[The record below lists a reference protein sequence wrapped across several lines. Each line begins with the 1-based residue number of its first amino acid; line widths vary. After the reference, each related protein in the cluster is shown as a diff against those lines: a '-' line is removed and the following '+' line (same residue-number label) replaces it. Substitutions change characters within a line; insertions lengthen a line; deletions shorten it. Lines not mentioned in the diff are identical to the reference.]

1 MRKMFTILAAMC
13 CAMSMMA
20 GEEARLDSVYFY
32 ENAADNLT
40 GRQVHSYDGKG
51 NLVLITMDEWS
62 GGAWVAYTKQEA
74 TYDENG
80 NRLSVTD
87 SEYDGTKWT
96 YKEKYEFKYNDAFK
110 QTEYTHYQWGT
121 TDWTPFARYLYTYNG
136 NNQMATETFQQYV
149 SGAWKDQ
156 SRTSYTY
163 YTNGMVKSEVVENY
177 KEGAFVKYSQVHYE
191 YNSALQQTL
200 AEVSLWDAT
209 QTDWVPYYKF
219 MRSYTNGLLTL
230 VHKQGYNKSKSTWID
245 DTKTAYSYT
254 TDGKVKEEL
263 TTSYLS
269 SKWTNS
275 NRLLYTYDAQGNKTE
290 KLQQYWDSEHGVWY
304 DYAEDT
310 WLYELDGAKVTEAYS
325 TYSQVDK
332 KWKFSYATT
341 SFYTLPKTGIVTV
354 NGEGLTVKGRKF
366 FREGQVMIERGGQIF
381 NLNGARVE

>member
-1 MRKMFTILAAMC
+1 MFTILAAMC

-20 GEEARLDSVYFY
+20 GEEEARLDSVYLY
-32 ENAADNLT
+32 DNAPDNLT

-62 GGAWVAYTKQEA
+62 GGTWVAYAKQEA

-80 NRLSVTD
+80 NQLFVTA

-96 YKEKYEFKYNDAFK
+96 YIEKYEFKYNDALQ
-110 QTEYTHYQWGT
+110 QTENTHYQWGT
-121 TDWTPFARYLYTYNG
+121 TDWVLFTRYLYTYTA

-156 SRTSYTY
+156 KRTSYTY

-177 KEGAFVKYSQVHYE
+177 KDGAFVNYSKTYYE

-209 QTDWVPYYKF
+209 ETDWVPYYKY
-219 MRSYTNGLLTL
+219 MRSYTDGLLTL
-230 VHKQGYNKSKSTWID
+230 VHRQDYNKSKSAWID
-245 DTKTAYSYT
+245 DSKVSYSYT
-254 TDGKVKEEL
+254 ADGQVQEEL

-275 NRLLYTYDAQGNKTE
+275 NRYLYTYDAQGNKTR
-290 KLQQYWDSEHGVWY
+290 KGQQYWDSDNGVWY
-304 DYAEDT
+304 DYSEET

-325 TYSQVDK
+325 TYSQADK
-332 KWKFSYATT
+332 KWKLSYAST
-341 SFYTLPKTGIVTV
+341 SFYTMLETGMVTV
-354 NGEGLTVKGRKF
+354 IGEGLTVKGRKI
-366 FREGQVMIERGGQIF
+366 FRDGQVMIERGGVIYDLKGQVI
-381 NLNGARVE
+381 E

>member
-1 MRKMFTILAAMC
+1 MRKMFTILAAIC

-20 GEEARLDSVYFY
+20 GEEEARLDSIYFY
-32 ENAADNLT
+32 NSAPDNLT

-80 NRLSVTD
+80 NRLSVTT

-110 QTEYTHYQWGT
+110 QTEYTHYLWGT
-121 TDWTPFARYLYTYNG
+121 TDWTPFARYLYTYTT

-149 SGAWKDQ
+149 SGAWKDLK
-156 SRTSYTY
+156 RTSYTY
-163 YTNGMVKSEVVENY
+163 YTNGMLKSEVVENY
-177 KEGAFVKYSQVHYE
+177 KDGAFVNYRMTYYE

-200 AEVSLWDAT
+200 AEVSLWDA
-209 QTDWVPYYKF
+209 DWVPDYKY
-219 MRSYTNGLLTL
+219 MRTYTDGLLTL
-230 VHKQGYNKSKSTWID
+230 VHRQDYNKTKSVYVD
-245 DTKTAYSYT
+245 NTKVSISYT
-254 TDGKVKEEL
+254 DDGLVKEEL

-269 SKWTNS
+269 STWRNTTRIQN
-275 NRLLYTYDAQGNKTE
+275 TYDAQGNKT
-290 KLQQYWDSEHGVWY
+290 KKTQQYWDADNGVWY
-304 DYAEDT
+304 DYSEDT

-332 KWKFSYATT
+332 KWKFSYANVNY
-341 SFYTLPKTGIVTV
+341 YTLPGTGIEAVSSQPSTIS
-354 NGEGLTVKGRKF
+354 RKF
-366 FREGQVMIERGGQIF
+366 FRDGQVMIEQNGVIYDLRGAI
-381 NLNGARVE
+381 VK

>member
-1 MRKMFTILAAMC
+1 MRKILTIVAAMC

-20 GEEARLDSVYFY
+20 GEEESRLDSVYFY
-32 ENAADNLT
+32 NDAADNLT
-40 GRQVHSYDGKG
+40 GRQVHTYDGKG
-51 NLVLITMDEWS
+51 NLVMITMDEWS

-121 TDWTPFARYLYTYNG
+121 TDWVLFTRYLYTYTA

-156 SRTSYTY
+156 KRTSYTY
-163 YTNGMVKSEVVENY
+163 YTNGMMENEIVENY

-200 AEVSLWDAT
+200 AEVSLWDA
-209 QTDWVPYYKF
+209 DWVPYYKY
-219 MRSYTNGLLTL
+219 MRSYTDGLLTL
-230 VHKQGYNKSKSTWID
+230 VHKQDYNKSKSTWID
-245 DTKTAYSYT
+245 DFKTSYSYT
-254 TDGKVKEEL
+254 ADGQVKEEL

-304 DYAEDT
+304 DYSEYT
-310 WLYELDGAKVTEAYS
+310 WLFELNGAKVTEAYS

-341 SFYTLPKTGIVTV
+341 SFYTLPGTGIEAVSSQPSAIS
-354 NGEGLTVKGRKF
+354 RKF
-366 FREGQVMIERGGQIF
+366 FRDGQVMIERGGVVYDLRGQM
-381 NLNGARVE
+381 VE